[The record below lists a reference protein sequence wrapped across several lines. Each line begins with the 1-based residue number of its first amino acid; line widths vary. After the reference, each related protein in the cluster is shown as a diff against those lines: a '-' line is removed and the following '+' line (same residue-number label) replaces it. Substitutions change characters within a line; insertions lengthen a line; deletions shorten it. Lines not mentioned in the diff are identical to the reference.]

1 MTIGSFSNG
10 SEPHGGLDVAY
21 TGTGKTLFWL
31 ALRTLFLTFLT
42 LGFYRFWMKARL
54 RRFYWSSIRVG
65 GQPLEFTGTGLE
77 MLLGF
82 LIAVVFLAIYLG
94 VLNLLLTFAGMA
106 LFQTGAFNISFIA
119 VIPLI
124 YYAGYRARRYLLSRT
139 RWRGI
144 RFGMERGA
152 VDYLIR
158 ALGYSVLAVVSL
170 GFLVPLMDF
179 RLRKFAVDRSWYGDL
194 RFTQGGT
201 WTGFLRPWLWVY
213 AAIAIV
219 ALGTVGAFVFENPI
233 MGVVIFIGYIA
244 VIIAGV
250 HYSVATMRYAIGTT
264 RLGEGVR
271 FSSTVSTGRIIG
283 IYVVGS
289 LLVSIIMSG
298 VLLVLVAVTAGLANA
313 FGVLGEVSQMF
324 QTVLAGRSSNSMAY
338 LGIGLIAIMYILGT
352 LIFLALNEV
361 FLAQP
366 VLQHYVET
374 VVLHNAVELD
384 AVLQRAHDKMAEAEG
399 FADALDVG
407 AAF

>member
-1 MTIGSFSNG
+1 MTVVSTDGTAA
-10 SEPHGGLDVAY
+10 LDVAY
-21 TGTGKTLFWL
+21 TGEGRPLFWL
-31 ALRTLFLTFLT
+31 TFKTLLLTFLT

-54 RRFYWSSIRVG
+54 RRFYWSSIRIG

-94 VLNLLLTFAGMA
+94 IFNLLLTFAGMA
-106 LFQTGAFNISFIA
+106 LFQTGAFNLSFLAI
-119 VIPLI
+119 IPLI

-144 RFGMERGA
+144 RFGMEKGA
-152 VDYLIR
+152 VDYMIR
-158 ALGYSVLAVVSL
+158 ALGYSFLAIISL

-179 RLRKFAVDRSWYGDL
+179 RLRKFAVDRTWYGDL
-194 RFTQGGT
+194 RFTQGGS
-201 WTGFLRPWLWVY
+201 WTGFLKPWLWVY
-213 AAIAIV
+213 AGIA
-219 ALGTVGAFVFENPI
+219 L
-233 MGVVIFIGYIA
+233 IA
-244 VIIAGV
+244 VGTIGAVQFEAVAMGFVLFVGYVLAIIAGV
-250 HYSVATMRYAIGTT
+250 HYTVATMRYAIGTT

-271 FSSTVSTGRIIG
+271 FSSQVSTSRIIG

-298 VLLVLVAVTAGLANA
+298 VLLVMVAIAAGVANSLGMLGDLWTMFEGGYLAEPPSETMTYLM
-313 FGVLGEVSQMF
+313 LG
-324 QTVLAGRSSNSMAY
+324 
-338 LGIGLIAIMYILGT
+338 LGIAAYAIGI

-361 FLAQP
+361 FISQP
-366 VLQHYVET
+366 LLQHYVET
-374 VVLHNAVELD
+374 VELHNGAELD
-384 AVLQRAHDKMAEAEG
+384 LAAQRAQDKMTEAEG